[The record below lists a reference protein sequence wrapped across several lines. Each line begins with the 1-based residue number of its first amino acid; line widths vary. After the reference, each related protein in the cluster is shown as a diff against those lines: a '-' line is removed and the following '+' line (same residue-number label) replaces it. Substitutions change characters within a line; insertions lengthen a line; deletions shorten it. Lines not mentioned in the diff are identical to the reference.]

1 MRDIAALSPLP
12 LAHLTLY
19 RDVVEWI
26 AAVASLTA
34 VVLLVVLLLQRRGE
48 STSSAVTASEP
59 TSRVPAVI
67 TTDVEPAP
75 RSQIELIEEADGYGL
90 REVDTH
96 VLLAR
101 FVPQSPTAA
110 QAVAAPSWLAAG
122 VRQLLDAESASKI
135 IQRPQPYRVVFTDET
150 TKLLRSG
157 QASMTRAARG
167 DLPLVRGADGRFI
180 ELGTIIGG
188 GALAINAVALLT
200 AGAAVAAALGQQ
212 QQMDGALKRIG
223 RQLRA
228 VEARMRDSEYGELA
242 AALELAAHTRH
253 LTDTG
258 PLPHQLRLELAAARS
273 NANAVYFARRR
284 HLERV
289 IAGVEGA
296 QTRAEERTGRPARAW
311 ERGVA
316 DQLGDPDDLEAD
328 VVLYLQA
335 AFTRA
340 QLAGASALVMAGDGD
355 TPQAMAVLDATADE
369 LRGQLTDLD
378 RRLRALAAYEP
389 TGLRNRS
396 EHQRLHQTVTALHRT
411 LSNEL
416 LPAIPQRPGTGEL
429 SFVIELRQL
438 PAPPPG

>member
-1 MRDIAALSPLP
+1 MSPSS
-12 LAHLTLY
+12 T
-19 RDVVEWI
+19 VIGVEWI
-26 AAVASLTA
+26 AALASLTA
-34 VVLLVVLLLQRRGE
+34 VVLLVVLLLRQRRGE
-48 STSSAVTASEP
+48 SASPVVAASESTTSSASAALPS
-59 TSRVPAVI
+59 
-67 TTDVEPAP
+67 DVEPGP
-75 RSQIELIEEADGYGL
+75 RPQVELIQEADGYGL
-90 REVDTH
+90 RDVDTH

-101 FVPQSPTAA
+101 FVPQSATTP
-110 QAVAAPSWLAAG
+110 AVAAPSWLAAG
-122 VRQLLDAESASKI
+122 VRQLLDTESASKI

-157 QASMTRAARG
+157 QASLTRAAHG

-242 AALELAAHTRH
+242 AALELAAHTRQ
-253 LTDTG
+253 LTDGG

-316 DQLGDPDDLEAD
+316 DQLGNPDDLEAD

-355 TPQAMAVLDATADE
+355 TSQAMAVLDATADE
-369 LRGQLTDLD
+369 LRVQLTDLD
-378 RRLRALAAYEP
+378 RRLRALAAHEP

-411 LSNEL
+411 LSYEL

-429 SFVIELRQL
+429 SFVLEPDTFAAL
-438 PAPPPG
+438 PPA